1 LGDRLVCALQFA
13 DFVGNLLRWLLDLQV
28 NRNHKKGTRQM
39 KKKNR
44 KITLV
49 KTFEQES
56 VRVMLDVDDDLYEAL
71 ARAGRQHLAKDKM
84 ACFEYALNKA
94 LLELCEELK

>member
-1 LGDRLVCALQFA
+1 
-13 DFVGNLLRWLLDLQV
+13 
-28 NRNHKKGTRQM
+28 M
-39 KKKNR
+39 KKKSN

-49 KTFEQES
+49 KATEQKA
-56 VRVMLDVDDDLYEAL
+56 VRVMIDIDDDLYEAL

>member
-1 LGDRLVCALQFA
+1 MID
-13 DFVGNLLRWLLDLQV
+13 
-28 NRNHKKGTRQM
+28 
-39 KKKNR
+39 
-44 KITLV
+44 I
-49 KTFEQES
+49 
-56 VRVMLDVDDDLYEAL
+56 DDDLYEAL